1 MSFSDWFINFLNKDV
16 QPERSYLCDY
26 TRIKHELRP
35 ADVILIEGRA
45 RISKYIKR
53 LTNSP
58 WTHSLLYI
66 GRIHDIDDP
75 KIRELIQHNYQGN
88 PRDQLIIES
97 VAGSGTIIS
106 SLETY
111 NKEHLRICRPNGL
124 HYDDVQ
130 KIIKYAAEHLGYKYD
145 SRHFFD
151 LGRFYLRS
159 IFIPRRWLSNLFKRQ
174 PKKTDSEICSTL
186 IGNAFR
192 SIKFPILPLIKNDD
206 KNKLMLI
213 ERNTKLLVP
222 SDFDYSPYFDI
233 IKYPIIPES
242 KNGHYKDFPWSK
254 SLVAHDEDNVSD
266 KTESDN

>member
-1 MSFSDWFINFLNKDV
+1 MSLGDWMVKFLNTDT
-16 QPERSYLCDY
+16 QPERSYLCDFD
-26 TRIKHELRP
+26 RIKHELRP

-66 GRIHDIDDP
+66 GRLHDIDDQNT
-75 KIRELIQHNYQGN
+75 RELIKHHYKGN

-97 VAGSGTIIS
+97 IAGSGTIVS

-111 NKEHLRICRPNGL
+111 CNEHLRICRPNGL
-124 HYDDVQ
+124 HYSDVL
-130 KIIKYAAEHLGYKYD
+130 KIITYAAAHLGYKYD

-159 IFIPRRWLSNLFKRQ
+159 IFIPRRWLSNIFKRE
-174 PKKTDSEICSTL
+174 PKQTDSEICSTL

-192 SIKFPILPLIKNDD
+192 SIKFPILPLIKNH
-206 KNKLMLI
+206 KTNNLMLI

-242 KNGHYKDFPWSK
+242 SNGHYKNFPWDD
-254 SLVAHDEDNVSD
+254 SLMVHDEENVSEKNPSQD
-266 KTESDN
+266 